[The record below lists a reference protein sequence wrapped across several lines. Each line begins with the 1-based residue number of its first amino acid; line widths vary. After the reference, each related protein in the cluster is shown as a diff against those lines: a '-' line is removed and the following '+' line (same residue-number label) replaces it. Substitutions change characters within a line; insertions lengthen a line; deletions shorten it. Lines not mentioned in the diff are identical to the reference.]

1 MVGVVSTT
9 KKLFTGKQFKTNDMI
24 NLNICLSDIPK
35 DKIRTGSNGKKYLD
49 ITVSELRETD
59 DKGNTHKVAVRQ
71 SKEEREN
78 KETITYL
85 GRGKE
90 IVFKDKEQFAPSSA
104 PNAMMEPDDN
114 LPF

>member
-9 KKLFTGKQFKTNDMI
+9 KKLFTGKQLKNNDMI

-49 ITVSELRETD
+49 ITVSNLREID

-78 KETITYL
+78 KEAVTYL

-90 IVFKDKEQFAPSSA
+90 IIFNNSPEKTTNTVADE
-104 PNAMMEPDDN
+104 NDD

>member
-1 MVGVVSTT
+1 
-9 KKLFTGKQFKTNDMI
+9 MI

-49 ITVSELRETD
+49 ITVSDLREID

-71 SKEEREN
+71 SKEEREA
-78 KETITYL
+78 KTPVTYL

-90 IVFKDKEQFAPSSA
+90 IIFDGDRKAKEPVKNPYNEVPEDFDP
-104 PNAMMEPDDN
+104 

>member
-1 MVGVVSTT
+1 
-9 KKLFTGKQFKTNDMI
+9 MI

-49 ITVSELRETD
+49 ITVSNLRETD

-78 KETITYL
+78 KEAVTYL

-90 IVFKDKEQFAPSSA
+90 IIFNNSPQPRNTSKNDEKSGYSDPMLNGE
-104 PNAMMEPDDN
+104 DDSR